1 MMTKKDETP
10 PFYAI
15 RLGNVLKPEFSFD
28 LEALEQFPN
37 GSRIKVTLS
46 TGRSPK
52 RLRWYWSFL
61 KKVIDATEAAPDVE
75 SFHQVIK
82 LSTGYTTPVMV
93 RGFTVLVPRSI
104 SFSSMTEED
113 FATFC
118 ANAERFIAQNYG
130 ITPEDVFKG
139 E

>member
-113 FATFC
+113 FST
-118 ANAERFIAQNYG
+118 
-130 ITPEDVFKG
+130 
-139 E
+139 